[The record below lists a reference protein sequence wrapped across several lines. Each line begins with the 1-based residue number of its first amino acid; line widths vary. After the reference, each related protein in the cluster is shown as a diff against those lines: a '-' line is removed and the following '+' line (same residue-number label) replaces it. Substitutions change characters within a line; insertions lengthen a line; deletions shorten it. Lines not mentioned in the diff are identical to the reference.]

1 MRKGGCRVG
10 KTLREVIGR
19 RDSIGDISVG
29 DTVRIKASGHIGR
42 VEDIGRHGLLDIS
55 GTLGVY
61 SPAEVEV
68 VDKKE
73 TA

>member
-1 MRKGGCRVG
+1 MG

-42 VEDIGRHGLLDIS
+42 VEDIGRHGLLDIQ
-55 GTLGVY
+55 GTWGVY
-61 SPAEVEV
+61 DPSQVEV
-68 VDKKE
+68 LDKKE
-73 TA
+73 KPLETA

>member
-1 MRKGGCRVG
+1 MS
-10 KTLREVIGR
+10 KTLREVMGLR
-19 RDSIGDISVG
+19 NRVGDIEVG
-29 DTVRIKASGHIGR
+29 TVVRIKSNGHIGK
-42 VEDIGRHGLLDIS
+42 VVGIGRHGLLDIS

-61 SPAEVEV
+61 HPSQVEI